1 MSIVTGGYEV
11 LGKQMKEHFLR
22 LKWDA
27 LGRARYLNGT
37 LESASR
43 QIGKIFQDLTECVKV
58 RKISEDF
65 LMPMLSSQELNLYV
79 KESHDWLWKE
89 RLQCVI

>member
-1 MSIVTGGYEV
+1 M
-11 LGKQMKEHFLR
+11 LGKQMEEPFLR

-27 LGRARYLNGT
+27 TGRARYWSGS

-43 QIGKIFQDLTECVKV
+43 QIGKIFQDLTEWVKV
-58 RKISEDF
+58 GKISEDL

-79 KESHDWLWKE
+79 KG
-89 RLQCVI
+89 